1 MADPAPD
8 PAAHP
13 APPALAEAVLHAWA
27 AFFARFRPD
36 EQEFERHAFLE
47 EAAAINAHL
56 AELPPGTLP
65 GTMKLFEMLAT
76 LDRYAERRFAEQ
88 NQRIDELM
96 DLCEQ
101 MRQRLEASDLTR
113 SHLED
118 EFGHCMAIVQSA
130 LERLKLAQPE
140 GLPHPPRLH
149 NLFNHVLTHFQP
161 EAGRMDTMTYQR
173 IRPQVTPKPEDPP
186 ALFDYDRLARLFR
199 RGEGRPG
206 GGATKKD

>member
-1 MADPAPD
+1 MADPAPE
-8 PAAHP
+8 PAALP
-13 APPALAEAVLHAWA
+13 APPALAEAVVHAWA
-27 AFFARFRPD
+27 HFFVRFRPD
-36 EQEFERHAFLE
+36 EQEFERLAFLE

-56 AELPPGTLP
+56 ATLP
-65 GTMKLFEMLAT
+65 AGTQPEPEMLAGMLAT

-118 EFGHCMAIVQSA
+118 ELSHCMAIVQST
-130 LERLKLAQPE
+130 LERLKLGQPE

-161 EAGRMDTMTYQR
+161 EAGRMDTGAFQR
-173 IRPQVTPKPEDPP
+173 IRPHVTPKPEEPQ
-186 ALFDYDRLARLFR
+186 ALFDYERLARLFR
-199 RGEGRPG
+199 KTETRPSG
-206 GGATKKD
+206 PAKKD